1 MRNAIPFRIAR
12 AALLAA
18 LAMAAASCSDYDG
31 VSVHGS
37 VGMYYGTGYYDP
49 WYYGPG
55 YYPPPV
61 IVPPPNR
68 PDRPVRPP
76 TNRPT
81 PLPSRPP
88 SRPTPRPMP
97 RGR

>member
-1 MRNAIPFRIAR
+1 MRNPLHRPGRIA
-12 AALLAA
+12 AMVLLA
-18 LAMAAASCSDYDG
+18 LATASCSDYDN

-55 YYPPPV
+55 YYRPPV
-61 IVPPPNR
+61 IVTPPP
-68 PDRPVRPP
+68 PARPP
-76 TNRPT
+76 SRPPARPPAQRPT
-81 PLPSRPP
+81 PLPARPA
-88 SRPTPRPMP
+88 PRPMP

>member
-1 MRNAIPFRIAR
+1 MRTNLQRLGRIA
-12 AALLAA
+12 AAATLAISV
-18 LAMAAASCSDYDG
+18 ASCSDYDN

-55 YYPPPV
+55 YYRPPV
-61 IVPPPNR
+61 IVAPPPS
-68 PDRPVRPP
+68 RPP
-76 TNRPT
+76 ARPPVQRPT
-81 PLPSRPP
+81 PLPA
-88 SRPTPRPMP
+88 RPTPRPMP

>member
-1 MRNAIPFRIAR
+1 MSATLHRLGRIA
-12 AALLAA
+12 
-18 LAMAAASCSDYDG
+18 AAATLALGVTSCSDYDN

-55 YYPPPV
+55 YYRPPV
-61 IVPPPNR
+61 IVAPPP
-68 PDRPVRPP
+68 PARPP
-76 TNRPT
+76 SRPPARPPVQRPT
-81 PLPSRPP
+81 PLPA
-88 SRPTPRPMP
+88 RPTPRPMP

>member
-1 MRNAIPFRIAR
+1 MTRPNRHRIGLIGAT
-12 AALLAA
+12 AVLA
-18 LAMAAASCSDYDG
+18 LAVTSCSDYDN

-55 YYPPPV
+55 YYRPPV
-61 IVPPPNR
+61 IVTPPPSRPPNR
-68 PDRPVRPP
+68 PPARPP
-76 TNRPT
+76 TARPT
-81 PLPSRPP
+81 PLPARPA
-88 SRPTPRPMP
+88 PRPMP

>member
-1 MRNAIPFRIAR
+1 MRTTLYRLGRIA
-12 AALLAA
+12 AAATLA
-18 LAMAAASCSDYDG
+18 LSVASCSDYDN

-55 YYPPPV
+55 YYRPPV
-61 IVPPPNR
+61 IVTPPP
-68 PDRPVRPP
+68 PARPP
-76 TNRPT
+76 LRPPARPPVQRPT
-81 PLPSRPP
+81 PLPA
-88 SRPTPRPMP
+88 RPTPRPMP